1 MQTRYVN
8 IYFDPRDAYLTD
20 IDLVRLMQD
29 EIRQGRVDITS
40 WSVMHERRL
49 CYSIMVTGELFTS
62 EDIYNAALNMVYMWI
77 RYLSSDG
84 LPFSQR
90 YIF

>member
-29 EIRQGRVDITS
+29 EIRRGRVDITS
-40 WSVMHERRL
+40 RSVKHERRL
-49 CYSIMVTGELFTS
+49 CYSIKVTGELYTS
-62 EDIYNAALNMVYMWI
+62 EDMHNAALNMVYM
-77 RYLSSDG
+77 
-84 LPFSQR
+84 
-90 YIF
+90 